1 MRLTNVFEAEYPG
14 WFRIEPALFPSTPDS
29 MAARL
34 CGRTIIASQ
43 RIIEAKFDPE
53 KRHHLAPVFRRI
65 TGTTPST
72 YRRSL

>member
-14 WFRIEPALFPSTPDS
+14 GFRTPDS

-43 RIIEAKFDPE
+43 RIIEAKFDTE